1 MQRKVDAVAD
11 APPGTAHQ
19 TVYPPRRHE
28 HPAQLVAVGNAEAS
42 MTVGTPTAIT
52 GTPRFSADSI
62 SLLLP
67 TPEPGA
73 MPLLHT

>member
-1 MQRKVDAVAD
+1 MSR
-11 APPGTAHQ
+11 
-19 TVYPPRRHE
+19 
-28 HPAQLVAVGNAEAS
+28 PAQRTRLSIPRGVTNIPRSSSQSENAEAS